1 MMSLKLSEI
10 LNIVESSVENYKYKL
25 TLEVK

>member
-1 MMSLKLSEI
+1 MTSLKLYGI
-10 LNIVESSVENYKYKL
+10 LKNVESSVENYKYKL

>member
-1 MMSLKLSEI
+1 MTSLKLYGI
-10 LNIVESSVENYKYKL
+10 LNNVESSVENYKYKL